1 MSLTVVGNKLP
12 LYRQVAQIL
21 RQRIRTRDY
30 GVQQPLPSFRTLAH
44 ELNVSLC
51 VVQRAIRVLEQEGIL
66 VSHHGKAVIIDQ
78 SEPCARVAITFGLLQ
93 PFSTVMQM
101 HVLHYAEQ
109 AFSERANFVVTRTT
123 GGDAARE
130 RQVAEHLVNN
140 GVRGLLVW
148 PIEESPN
155 GPFFQE
161 MSEHV
166 PVVLVD
172 RLMRG
177 ATLPAVIHEMRTGG
191 RAIARRMLGQPGT
204 GRLLALID
212 RNDLSSYRDLMAG
225 LREGAAM
232 TERPDVLTIERMPL
246 VDLVKQFNVA
256 DFSRIDEFAAK
267 TAALIE
273 RGYTGL
279 FCPQSEFIDFV
290 LVQTGILDRFPA
302 LRIGTISN
310 PDMNQHTR
318 RYCEL
323 GILHWRVNYG
333 QAIASA
339 ADLLQQ
345 WILRRQR
352 PKGVLKVEMNLVD
365 RGAAP
370 AAVTPPL
377 NGHGLPHN

>member
-12 LYRQVAQIL
+12 LYQQVAQIL
-21 RQRIRTRDY
+21 RQRIRTGDY
-30 GVQQPLPSFRTLAH
+30 SAQQPLPSFRTLAN

-51 VVQRAIRVLEQEGIL
+51 VVQRAIRLLEQERVL

-78 SEPCARVAITFGLLQ
+78 ADVCERAAITFGLLQ

-101 HVLHYAEQ
+101 HVLAYAEQ

-155 GPFFQE
+155 GLFFQE
-161 MSEHV
+161 MSERV

-177 ATLPAVIHEMRTGG
+177 ATLPAVIHAMRTGG
-191 RAIARRMLGQPGT
+191 RAIAQHMLEQIGN

-225 LREGAAM
+225 LRDGAA
-232 TERPDVLTIERMPL
+232 ELGRPDDLTIERMPL

-256 DFSRIDEFAAK
+256 DFSRIDQFAEK
-267 TAALIE
+267 TASLIE
-273 RGYTGL
+273 RGGYTGL

-290 LVQTGILDRFPA
+290 LVQTGVLDRFA
-302 LRIGTISN
+302 GLKIGTISN

-318 RYCEL
+318 RYCESE
-323 GILHWRVNYG
+323 ITQWRVNYA
-333 QAIASA
+333 QAISVA

-352 PKGVLKVEMNLVD
+352 PRGVLKVEMNVVGQ
-365 RGAAP
+365 RTAAP
-370 AAVTPPL
+370 ASTNAS
-377 NGHGLPHN
+377 